1 MNEKTDYHRQQE
13 LLLATEKDTRILCV
27 GDSFTAG
34 FGASSKTASYPTQ
47 LKKILNDHS
56 EEDQWEVLIYSPD
69 TWLKVHSESQAELVA
84 LSLPL
89 AEAVANGE
97 AAGPEVADKLEAA
110 ADALDDIYEGES
122 SMIERQ
128 CREMANEARD
138 SYE

>member
-1 MNEKTDYHRQQE
+1 MDNIQ
-13 LLLATEKDTRILCV
+13 
-27 GDSFTAG
+27 
-34 FGASSKTASYPTQ
+34 P
-47 LKKILNDHS
+47 LKSRCRKG
-56 EEDQWEVLIYSPD
+56 QWEVLIYSPD

-110 ADALDDIYEGES
+110 ADAFDELYGGVS
-122 SMIERQ
+122 SIIERQ
-128 CREMANEARD
+128 CREMASEARD